1 MPFQFKILPFEY
13 ASDSSAIVWES
24 SSFDN
29 NLTSL
34 LFNEEGDRIHQ
45 LLENRI
51 KNGLYF
57 KMFYQRQH
65 IGLLGTE
72 YAISYH
78 ADNKISRFRVFI
90 KNYSIQFVN
99 RNKYL
104 ITDDD
109 MRWITKIIR
118 FMIESAIYL
127 QLSDILKRGREYGKL
142 FYLTKQLQGN
152 PDVLSTISMFLVKGE
167 PRKEWNL
174 LMDKFGDHHLRMKQ
188 EPIYQLVD

>member
-34 LFNEEGDRIHQ
+34 LFNEKGDRIHQ

-51 KNGLYF
+51 KNGRFRMCYF
-57 KMFYQRQH
+57 NYFSF
-65 IGLLGTE
+65 LGTE
-72 YAISYH
+72 YAIRYR
-78 ADNKISRFRVFI
+78 ADNNISRFRVFI
-90 KNYSIQFVN
+90 KNHSIQFVN